1 MTTIQFLAEWALR
14 SSILILTGAL
24 LLWALRVKDP
34 SVRLAAW
41 TAMLCGSLAMPL
53 FTAMAPRITVAM
65 IHTGIRTAPQPV
77 EAPLV
82 KYAAA
87 PDPVRGVTPQET
99 NASKP
104 FDWARAA
111 VTIYVLAAGAL
122 LMRLCFGL
130 AMSLRLLRGSRA
142 TDRATHGIEIR
153 ESDRV
158 ATPVVLGIAR
168 PAIVLPGDWRRWDGA
183 KLDAVL
189 AHERSHIRRRDPA
202 VQLLSAIHRALLWHS
217 PLSWFLHRRIVR
229 VAEEAS
235 DDAAVAVTRDRA
247 LYAEVLLDFMRRSGG
262 ARKRGAIWQGV
273 PMARYGRADERIHRI
288 LDGTALSRGV
298 TRWSAAAIL
307 VLGAPLA
314 YLVAAAQPQSAPQAQ
329 VARQAQA
336 AQPQIAPQA
345 QVAPMAQA
353 ATDQGTAIKAPVLDA
368 LPVKPSRQNSGE
380 VSAAGLPGGRL
391 MAPQIAAQS
400 AAAARPAPVPVYLNG
415 LGNVAAFYTVTVKPR
430 VDGQLMSVSFNEG
443 GLVRAGQV
451 LASIDPQPYQIQ
463 LAQAEGQLIRDQ
475 AALKNA
481 RADLDRLEKLV
492 AQNAIP
498 KSQVDAQTGA
508 VAQLEGSVRADQA
521 SVDNAQLQLSY
532 TQVTAPITGVA
543 SLRLVDP
550 GNIVHAA
557 DAAGIL
563 IIAQLDPI
571 AVLFTIPE
579 DSLPLVL
586 ARLREGAS
594 VPVEARKRDDTA
606 KIATGHLTAVD
617 NQIDQTTGTAK
628 LKAVFDNKDGALFPG
643 EFVIVH
649 LLVK

>member
-1 MTTIQFLAEWALR
+1 MNTIQFLAEWALR
-14 SSILILTGAL
+14 SSILILSGAL

-53 FTAMAPRITVAM
+53 FTAVAPRLPVAM
-65 IHTGIRTAPQPV
+65 IQTAIHTAPQPV
-77 EAPLV
+77 QAPLV
-82 KYAAA
+82 NYAAA
-87 PDPVRGVTPQET
+87 PSPVRQVPPQET
-99 NASKP
+99 NASKL

-122 LMRLCFGL
+122 LMRLCCGL
-130 AMSLRLLRGSRA
+130 AMSLHLLRGSRA

-235 DDAAVAVTRDRA
+235 DDAAVAVTTDRSQYA
-247 LYAEVLLDFMRRSGG
+247 RAFYAEVLLDFMRRSGG
-262 ARKRGAIWQGV
+262 AQVRGAIWQGV

-314 YLVAAAQPQSAPQAQ
+314 YLAAAQPQSA
-329 VARQAQA
+329 R
-336 AQPQIAPQA
+336 QA
-345 QVAPMAQA
+345 QVAPLAQA
-353 ATDQGTAIKAPVLDA
+353 ATDLGTAIKAPVLDA
-368 LPVKPSRQNSGE
+368 LPVKPSGQNSGE
-380 VSAAGLPGGRL
+380 VSAAGFPGGRL
-391 MAPQIAAQS
+391 LAPQVAVQS
-400 AAAARPAPVPVYLNG
+400 APAARPAPVPVSLNG
-415 LGNVAAFYTVTVKPR
+415 LGNVVAFYTVTVKPR
-430 VDGQLMSVSFNEG
+430 IDGQLMSVSFNEG
-443 GLVRAGQV
+443 SLVQAGQV
-451 LASIDPQPYQIQ
+451 LASIDPHPYQIQ

-475 AALKNA
+475 ATLKNA
-481 RADLDRLEKLV
+481 RADLDRYEKLV

-498 KSQVDAQTGA
+498 KSQVDAQTA
-508 VAQLEGSVRADQA
+508 MVAQLEGILRADQA
-521 SVDNAQLQLSY
+521 NVDNAKLQLSY

-557 DAAGIL
+557 DATGIL
-563 IIAQLDPI
+563 IITQLDPI
-571 AVLFTIPE
+571 AVLFAIPE
-579 DSLPLVL
+579 DSLPEVR
-586 ARLREGAS
+586 ARLRESAS
-594 VPVEARKRDDTA
+594 PPVEAWKRDNTA

-617 NQIDQTTGTAK
+617 NQIDQTTGTVK

-649 LLVK
+649 LLLNGK